1 MNLDDILT
9 AFPSHQAWAEVIGIE
24 DSVLRRWKREGKITL
39 RYQLLT
45 ESLLREARECG
56 LDYPQLT
63 TDLNLLISECKRR
76 FYKKSKRK
84 RWHRA
89 TVTSDSVI
97 RVDFT

>member
-9 AFPSHQAWAEVIGIE
+9 AWPSLKVWAEVLAID
-24 DSVLRRWKREGKITL
+24 DSVLRRWKRENKITL
-39 RYQLLT
+39 KYQLLT
-45 ESLLREARECG
+45 ESILREARECG

-63 TDLNLLISECKRR
+63 ADLGMILESCKRTR
-76 FYKKSKRK
+76 YKKSKRK

-89 TVTSDSVI
+89 KITSDSVI